1 MGLKEEI
8 TKRFKEDNLNYAAIG
23 AEIKRHR
30 LAMSKTLSSI
40 ADENCSVS
48 YLCKIERN
56 QVKPSLKYLN
66 EICKKVNISKSNI
79 NYLLNS
85 KELLLEA
92 IKMFYFK
99 DLTNKEIYEEKMQ
112 GLDNYRTEIIRL
124 IFSLINNDLITASK
138 IINKIWRLIS
148 SLADF
153 DLMVFAGF
161 YGIFKFLTKEY
172 VEAAD
177 YLKLALEFNI
187 EVDYFKPTIL
197 QYLFKICFII
207 GSKSIYKYYKLLEE
221 EKIKYGENLS
231 LDEIYYYLCLFYL
244 NNYDDKEF
252 KKNKIKIKNKSFN
265 YNLEVLSNLIFKTK
279 LENVNIFNLNDYV
292 KILYLLETNDNDL
305 ITIIENANL
314 DSDTKIYY
322 KYLYYKKHDLEEAYS
337 FLLNIA
343 YPYAIIKN
351 LYERARY
358 YLNEMINSIFRTN
371 KYKKFFDMYR
381 ELDKVY
387 ETISNI

>member
-85 KELLLEA
+85 KEMLLEA

-99 DLTNKEIYEEKMQ
+99 DLTNKEIYEEKIQ

-124 IFSLINNDLITASK
+124 IFSLISNDLITASK

-161 YGIFKFLTKEY
+161 
-172 VEAAD
+172 
-177 YLKLALEFNI
+177 
-187 EVDYFKPTIL
+187 
-197 QYLFKICFII
+197 
-207 GSKSIYKYYKLLEE
+207 
-221 EKIKYGENLS
+221 
-231 LDEIYYYLCLFYL
+231 
-244 NNYDDKEF
+244 
-252 KKNKIKIKNKSFN
+252 
-265 YNLEVLSNLIFKTK
+265 
-279 LENVNIFNLNDYV
+279 
-292 KILYLLETNDNDL
+292 
-305 ITIIENANL
+305 
-314 DSDTKIYY
+314 
-322 KYLYYKKHDLEEAYS
+322 
-337 FLLNIA
+337 
-343 YPYAIIKN
+343 
-351 LYERARY
+351 
-358 YLNEMINSIFRTN
+358 LNEI
-371 KYKKFFDMYR
+371 
-381 ELDKVY
+381 
-387 ETISNI
+387 